1 VNPECPALPP
11 ASPSRG
17 GFAGGSNQSQR
28 RKTPGLI
35 TITRCFFFLKKKK
48 KEKRNRIIYQMRR
61 NKGEEKQLKNLSV
74 LIQHFTRQS
83 RKRMAAPA

>member
-1 VNPECPALPP
+1 
-11 ASPSRG
+11 
-17 GFAGGSNQSQR
+17 
-28 RKTPGLI
+28 
-35 TITRCFFFLKKKK
+35 
-48 KEKRNRIIYQMRR
+48 MRR